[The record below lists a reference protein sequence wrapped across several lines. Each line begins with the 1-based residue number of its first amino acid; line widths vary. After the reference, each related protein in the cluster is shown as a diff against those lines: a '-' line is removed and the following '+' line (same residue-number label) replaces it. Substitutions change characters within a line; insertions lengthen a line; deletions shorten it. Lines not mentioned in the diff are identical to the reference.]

1 MSTPQY
7 IRKASLIVGD
17 AQGNGL
23 DLSEL
28 RFAFSIR
35 RGDLQT
41 PNTADIRVYNA
52 SQQTADR
59 IRQLMPSP
67 EFTRVVIQ
75 GGYDG
80 NYGVIFDGT
89 IKQVRKGRESQLD
102 TYLDITA
109 ADGDS
114 AYNFAVSALSLAA
127 GSTPND
133 HVAAVLQGMAEF
145 GITQGY
151 APEIEAN
158 PLPRGKVIFG
168 MCRNEMRK
176 IAKNTNTAWSIQD
189 GKLDL
194 VPLTSYKPGEIPVIT
209 AATGMIGLPEQTQ
222 DGIRL
227 KTLLNPNIKIGQAVK
242 LDNESIQRY
251 RYNLSISQ
259 AANNAMIAAS
269 NKTNDDGLYYV
280 MVADHQGDTRGNA
293 WFTELTC
300 LAIDA
305 TIPPSY
311 LQRTGVN
318 NDIGPVRQYG

>member
-28 RFAFSIR
+28 RFAFAIR

-59 IRQLMPSP
+59 IRQLLPSP

-75 GGYDG
+75 AGYDG

-114 AYNFAVSALSLAA
+114 AYNFAVSAVSLAA
-127 GSTPND
+127 GSLPND
-133 HVAAVLQGMAEF
+133 HVEAVLKGMAQF
-145 GITQGY
+145 GITHGYSPELQG
-151 APEIEAN
+151 N

-251 RYNLSISQ
+251 RYNLSVSQ
-259 AANNAMIAAS
+259 SANNAMIAAS
-269 NKTNDDGLYYV
+269 SKTNDDGLYYV